1 MQYLKTHSLP
11 IVLIAVSL
19 MFALIGNGIDQWLQY
34 SRHAIS
40 EGEYWRLFSGHLLHI
55 GWIHLFL
62 NQAALLIIWYF
73 SGHFLNSTVWWGA
86 ALFSA
91 LGTSLCLYMFMPEL
105 LWYVGLSGVLH
116 GLLAVGAV
124 AGILRG
130 SQEALLL
137 LILIGVKVV
146 WEQFDGAL
154 SSSVIVEGKII
165 VNAHLYG
172 MLSGIVYIT
181 LLQLSLGVKSR
192 LTGKDAG

>member
-1 MQYLKTHSLP
+1 MHFLKTHSLP
-11 IVLIAVSL
+11 IFLIAVSL
-19 MFALIGNGIDQWLQY
+19 IFALTGNGIDQWLQY
-34 SRHAIS
+34 SRQAIG
-40 EGEYWRLFSGHLLHI
+40 EGELWRLFSGHLLHI

-62 NQAALLIIWYF
+62 NHAALLIIWYF
-73 SGHFLNSTVWWGA
+73 SGHFLSNAAWWGA
-86 ALFSA
+86 VLFSA
-91 LGTSLCLYMFMPEL
+91 LGTGLCLYIFMPEL

-116 GLLAVGAV
+116 GLLAVGGV

-154 SSSVIVEGKII
+154 SSSIIVEGKII

-172 MLSGIVYIT
+172 MLSGIVYIA
-181 LLQLSLGVKSR
+181 LLQLLQSVKNR
-192 LTGKDAG
+192 LTGGDAG